1 MACLPSTVHLRRI
14 FGLQNQPSAKHTES
28 FTGLIERVTFF
39 NEENGF
45 AVLKVKAKGHRDLV
59 TIVGSL
65 PSVSAGEWVTAEG
78 RWVQDREFGLQFRAE
93 MLNSTAPT
101 TKEGIEKYLGS
112 GMVKGIGPVYAKKL
126 VEKFGEQIFDVIET
140 QSARLEEI
148 EGIGPKRRK
157 RIKDAWAEQKAIRQ
171 IMVFLHSNGVSTS
184 RAVRIYKTYGEDAI
198 EKVRDN
204 PYALAKDIHGIG
216 FKTADQ
222 IAQKIGIPVDSLIRA
237 CAGLGH
243 VLIEATGEGHCALPV
258 ELLKDKAGKLLL
270 VDDKIVTEAL
280 ERTLASKDLVKETI
294 NGQKLIFLPHLK
306 RAEEIIAGRVRSL
319 ANLPSAFPAIDF
331 DKAIVWCQEKIGKEL
346 APSQCNAL
354 KLALSSRA
362 LVITGGPG
370 VGKTTLVNAILL
382 ILRAKKVRCL
392 LCAPTGR
399 AAKRL
404 TETTGVEAKTIHRL
418 LEVQP
423 ATGGFGRNEAK
434 PLDCDLLVVDE
445 TSMVDVTLMANL
457 LRALPPKASLLLVG
471 DIDQLPSVGPGMVL
485 QHVIES
491 KVVPVVRLTEV
502 FRQAAHSRII
512 INAHRINEGQMP
524 EVSAKGGE
532 SDFFFIERD
541 DPDQIAAMLVEMVKT
556 RIPAKFRLDPIRDIQ
571 VLCPMNRG
579 SLGIR
584 ELNVRLQNELNPA
597 RTDEPSVEKFGW
609 QFRLRDKVI
618 QTENDYDK
626 DVFNGDIG
634 QIVKIDP
641 VEREVTIR
649 FDQREVVYDFGELDE
664 LSLAYAI
671 TIHKSQGSEFP
682 AVVTPLA
689 MQQYLLLQRNLVY
702 TGITRGKKLVV
713 LIGQRK
719 ALALAVRNNKT
730 EQRFSGLL
738 YRLQTP

>member
-1 MACLPSTVHLRRI
+1 MDISTGQHKIKSMSRR
-14 FGLQNQPSAKHTES
+14 
-28 FTGLIERVTFF
+28 
-39 NEENGF
+39 
-45 AVLKVKAKGHRDLV
+45 KVKLPTGSSDWYAHWWRQSRIADVDGKGKTKPKADAKFWFEHFWEPRELAIWIYELV
-59 TIVGSL
+59 RRL
-65 PSVSAGEWVTAEG
+65 P
-78 RWVQDREFGLQFRAE
+78 
-93 MLNSTAPT
+93 N
-101 TKEGIEKYLGS
+101 TKIATGKLS
-112 GMVKGIGPVYAKKL
+112 GG
-126 VEKFGEQIFDVIET
+126 
-140 QSARLEEI
+140 
-148 EGIGPKRRK
+148 
-157 RIKDAWAEQKAIRQ
+157 
-171 IMVFLHSNGVSTS
+171 
-184 RAVRIYKTYGEDAI
+184 
-198 EKVRDN
+198 DN

-237 CAGLGH
+237 CAGLSH
-243 VLIEATGEGHCALPV
+243 VLLEATGEGHCALPV
-258 ELLKDKAGKLLL
+258 DLLKDEAGKLLL

-280 ERTLASKDLVKETI
+280 ERTLAGKDLVKDTI
-294 NGQKLIFLPHLK
+294 NSQELIFLPNLK
-306 RAEEIIAGRVRSL
+306 RAEEIIAGRIRSL
-319 ANLPSAFPAIDF
+319 AAAPSTFPAIDF
-331 DKAIVWCQEKIGKEL
+331 EKAVVWCQEKTGKAL
-346 APSQCNAL
+346 APSQREAL
-354 KLALSSRA
+354 KLALTSRA
-362 LVITGGPG
+362 LVVTGGPG

-382 ILRAKKVRCL
+382 ILRAKQVRCL

-404 TETTGVEAKTIHRL
+404 FETTGVEAKTIHRL

-423 ATGGFGRNEAK
+423 ATGSYGRNEAK

-485 QHVIES
+485 RHIIES

-512 INAHRINEGQMP
+512 INAHRINEGKMAEFSP
-524 EVSAKGGE
+524 KGSD
-532 SDFFFIERD
+532 SDFFFVDRD
-541 DPDQIAAMLVEMVKT
+541 EPDQIAATLVEMVKT

-597 RTDEPSVEKFGW
+597 RASEPMVEKFGW
-609 QFRLRDKVI
+609 QFRPRDKVI

-641 VEREVTIR
+641 VEREVVIR

-664 LSLAYAI
+664 ISLAYAI

-689 MQQYLLLQRNLVY
+689 MQQYMLLQRNLVY

-713 LIGQRK
+713 MIGQRK
-719 ALALAVRNNKT
+719 ALAMAVRNNKT
-730 EQRFSGLL
+730 ENRFSGLL
-738 YRLQTP
+738 ARLATETK

>member
-1 MACLPSTVHLRRI
+1 MH
-14 FGLQNQPSAKHTES
+14 NQPPTPHAES
-28 FTGLIERVTFF
+28 LSGLIERVTFF
-39 NEENGF
+39 NEENGW
-45 AVLKVKAKGHRDLV
+45 AVLKVKAKGHRDQV
-59 TIVGSL
+59 TVLGSL

-78 RWVQDREFGLQFRAE
+78 RWVQDREFGLQFRADL
-93 MLNSTAPT
+93 LNSTAPT

-126 VEKFGEQIFDVIET
+126 VEKFGEQIFEIIET
-140 QSARLEEI
+140 ASARLEELD
-148 EGIGPKRRK
+148 GIGPKRRK
-157 RIKDAWAEQKAIRQ
+157 RIKDAWAEQKVIRQ

-184 RAVRIYKTYGEDAI
+184 RAVRIYKTYGKNAI
-198 EKVRDN
+198 EKVQGN

-237 CAGLGH
+237 CAGLSH
-243 VLIEATGEGHCALPV
+243 VLLEATGEGHCALPV
-258 ELLKDKAGKLLL
+258 DLLKDEAGKLLL

-280 ERTLASKDLVKETI
+280 ERTLAGKDLVKDTI
-294 NGQKLIFLPHLK
+294 NSQELIFLPNLK
-306 RAEEIIAGRVRSL
+306 RAEEIIAGRIRSL
-319 ANLPSAFPAIDF
+319 AAAPSTFPAIDF
-331 DKAIVWCQEKIGKEL
+331 EKAVVWCQEKTGKAL
-346 APSQCNAL
+346 APSQREAL
-354 KLALSSRA
+354 KLALTSRA
-362 LVITGGPG
+362 LVVTGGPG

-382 ILRAKKVRCL
+382 ILRAKQVRCL

-404 TETTGVEAKTIHRL
+404 FETTGVEAKTIHRL

-423 ATGGFGRNEAK
+423 ATGSYGRNEAK

-485 QHVIES
+485 RHIIES

-512 INAHRINEGQMP
+512 INAHRINEGKMAEFSP
-524 EVSAKGGE
+524 KGSD
-532 SDFFFIERD
+532 SDFFFVDRD
-541 DPDQIAAMLVEMVKT
+541 EPDQIAATLVEMVKT

-597 RTDEPSVEKFGW
+597 RASEPMVEKFGW
-609 QFRLRDKVI
+609 QFRPRDKVI

-641 VEREVTIR
+641 VEREVVIR

-664 LSLAYAI
+664 ISLAYAI

-689 MQQYLLLQRNLVY
+689 MQQYMLLQRNLVY

-713 LIGQRK
+713 MIGQRK
-719 ALALAVRNNKT
+719 ALAMAVRNNKT
-730 EQRFSGLL
+730 ENRFSGLL
-738 YRLQTP
+738 ARLATETK